1 MIRMP
6 PDYASGDVL
15 TEWMVIYGLKRR
27 WYEFDFLAR
36 RRLIKH
42 IKRNGLL

>member
-6 PDYASGDVL
+6 PNTASGDVL

-42 IKRNGLL
+42 IKSNGFL